1 MLTILMKRQVLTLS
15 VLAAALIAG
24 IRRKD
29 LTVPNE
35 DSSFDS
41 AGKCP
46 YRFQFEGRSVVL
58 SHVKVRGFCCLHRMV
73 FVISLHSFSLFAIG
87 SESLRRSHYRSMDAR
102 VSNELKFLLNNVW
115 LL

>member
-41 AGKCP
+41 A
-46 YRFQFEGRSVVL
+46 VITL
-58 SHVKVRGFCCLHRMV
+58 LWHRTV
-73 FVISLHSFSLFAIG
+73 CFAI
-87 SESLRRSHYRSMDAR
+87 ESAEAEVFHL
-102 VSNELKFLLNNVW
+102 NKLLYPVV
-115 LL
+115 